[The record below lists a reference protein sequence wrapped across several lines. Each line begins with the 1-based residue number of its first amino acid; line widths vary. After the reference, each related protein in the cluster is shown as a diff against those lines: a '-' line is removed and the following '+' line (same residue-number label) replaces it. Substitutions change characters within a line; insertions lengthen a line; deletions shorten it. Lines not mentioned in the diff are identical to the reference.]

1 MTARSLSLLRSEWI
15 YSHIRTLPWPKHAF
29 PIPTWQAHRGYWKSG
44 YDQNSLNALI
54 EARQRGAKM
63 AEFDVRL
70 TLDGVPVLFHD
81 ESFSGPEELLYL
93 VSRITLK
100 QLRTH
105 RAVNTLEE
113 VLLSDKVPEYLNIE
127 IKSNLVLSDP
137 LERKVAE
144 LIEKIERKK
153 SRLLRH
159 RLMFSS
165 FNPVSIYKL
174 AQFLPDIP
182 RGFLA
187 SRDVEEI
194 YLREMWMSLVRNFHI
209 LHLDQ
214 DMITEHLMRLWNKN
228 KVPVAAWTVNDPE
241 RMRSFLKWGVVSVI
255 SDEIP
260 PDEIL
265 SFRS

>member
-1 MTARSLSLLRSEWI
+1 
-15 YSHIRTLPWPKHAF
+15 
-29 PIPTWQAHRGYWKSG
+29 
-44 YDQNSLNALI
+44 
-54 EARQRGAKM
+54 M

-70 TLDGVPVLFHD
+70 TLDGIPVLFHD
-81 ESFSGPEELLYL
+81 ESFNGPEELLYL

-113 VLLSDKVPEYLNIE
+113 VLLSDQVPEFLNIE
-127 IKSNLVLSDP
+127 IKSKLVLSDP
-137 LERKVAE
+137 LERKVSE

-153 SRLLRH
+153 SRLIRN

-187 SRDVEEI
+187 TRDVDAI
-194 YLREMWMSLVRNFHI
+194 YLREMWMSLVRNFHV

-214 DMITEHLMRLWNKN
+214 DMITEDLMRVWNKN
-228 KVPVAAWTVNDPE
+228 QVKVAAWTVNDPE
-241 RMRSFLKWGVVSVI
+241 RMKDFMKWGVVSVI
-255 SDEIP
+255 SDDIP
-260 PDEIL
+260 PDEVL
-265 SFRS
+265 NFQR